1 MGGGDVND
9 ILVIDD
15 DSAVRDTLRRV
26 LESAGFR
33 VRVAADG
40 EQGLEAFRHE
50 TAALVITD
58 IIMPEKEGMATI
70 MDLRAMAPSLPIL
83 AISGGG
89 RVGNAD
95 FLNMA
100 KRLGATEIL
109 GKPFDGDALV
119 ARVRQLLGLDE

>member
-1 MGGGDVND
+1 VTD

-15 DSAVRDTLRRV
+15 DSAVRATLRRV
-26 LESAGFR
+26 LEAAGFR

-40 EQGLEAFRHE
+40 EQGLEDFRRQA
-50 TAALVITD
+50 AALVITD

-100 KRLGATEIL
+100 KRLGATDIL
-109 GKPFDGDALV
+109 GKPFDADALV
-119 ARVRQLLGLDE
+119 ARVRQLLDAAE